1 MTNQV
6 TVSQGITL
14 NIGNFQSAR
23 VDCGVT
29 ADVRQGE
36 TTDDAMR
43 RVFDYV
49 ESFVNEKVALM
60 QKELEGADLDK

>member
-1 MTNQV
+1 MANQV
-6 TVSQGITL
+6 TASLGITL

-29 ADVRQGE
+29 ADVRDGE

-43 RVFDYV
+43 RVYDYV
-49 ESFVNEKVALM
+49 EQFVDEKVKEM
-60 QKELEGADLDK
+60 QKDIESA

>member
-1 MTNQV
+1 MANQV
-6 TVSQGITL
+6 TASLGITL

-29 ADVRQGE
+29 ADVRDGE

-43 RVFDYV
+43 RVYDYV
-49 ESFVNEKVALM
+49 EHFVDEKVKEM
-60 QKELEGADLDK
+60 QKDIESA